1 VTTQVEP
8 HWRLRAILGL
18 LVVTLIGAIG
28 IRTVAARPQD
38 DDDDGG
44 WQIPATAGHETNPIA
59 ATDQVIAKGKDIFK
73 SKCQKC
79 HGPAGK
85 GDGPDA
91 DPKHKPGN
99 LSDSSRASRN
109 PDGVMFYKIWNGRK
123 NPKMPAFK
131 SEITRDDVWTV
142 IQYAKTLRR

>member
-1 VTTQVEP
+1 MKTRGRIDRGVLAT
-8 HWRLRAILGL
+8 LGL
-18 LVVTLIGAIG
+18 LLVALVATIGVHAA
-28 IRTVAARPQD
+28 AARTQ

-44 WQIPATAGHETNPIA
+44 WQIPATAGREVNPIA
-59 ATDQVIAKGKDIFK
+59 VSDQVLAKGKDLFK

-79 HGPAGK
+79 HGPAGQ

-99 LSDSSRASRN
+99 LTDSSRASRN

-131 SEITRDDVWTV
+131 SEITREEVWTV

>member
-1 VTTQVEP
+1 MKTGPALALVLSTMLTAGAVTVRVQ
-8 HWRLRAILGL
+8 
-18 LVVTLIGAIG
+18 
-28 IRTVAARPQD
+28 

-44 WQIPATAGHETNPIA
+44 WQIPPTAARETNPIPA
-59 ATDQVIAKGKDIFK
+59 NDQMLAKGKDLFK

-79 HGPAGK
+79 HGPLGK

-99 LSDSSRASRN
+99 LSDSGRASRN
-109 PDGVMFYKIWNGRK
+109 PDGVMFYKVWNGRK

-131 SEITRDDVWTV
+131 SELTRDEIWTV
-142 IQYAKTLRR
+142 IQYAKTLRN